1 MRSKYVF
8 FLYFI
13 LSIKASN
20 DLVFV
25 STFSE
30 ENTSIYYMTRIDLS
44 HNTNLGIMYAGKED
58 NYPFFYGNINN
69 AKLVRSRISCLYYL
83 IDGEEVDGVKTIT
96 KYFFGCHSHDN
107 PSVQYQY
114 TIDYD
119 QMSDIPIVE
128 FLNRGIC
135 IMFIKNGFITSKSDT
150 EEYSLNIKSDIF
162 NCDNLDTNT
171 AVCVSS
177 YESKL
182 TLLHC
187 TNNFYNIEKSN
198 EIALTDTPTHIRVV
212 GISSEMIGYC
222 YVIKDEIYCGIAIYK
237 SDNYSYIS
245 PTKVGECTGENGIDI
260 KIRARKGYDM
270 FFMTVIRKGYKD
282 IDYYHI
288 AESNGKLIYN
298 YRRLSNSDIIHAID
312 FGYSDYFNLFYFGYI
327 GEVNGIRYN
336 NRFFIS
342 VDCTDESYFTKV
354 GQSLIIKLMKCN
366 GYVQIDNSKGKLF
379 LYDTGASVDSNKIY
393 DVLKTTFYYIA
404 DKAETISI
412 PIKLSVTE
420 TGEQTESILSIT
432 SESSEEICY
441 DTCKECDEIGNK
453 DEHKCTLCKSDF
465 YKVEGDLKGNC
476 YSELEGYYLDKV
488 EQIFKKCDKPC
499 MTCTDK
505 EICLTCEDNYYFLY
519 PNRCVKQCERYHIE
533 KENECVNCRDS
544 NKYLLYT
551 LEKKECVNEII
562 NGYYVDNAE
571 YNLLK
576 ECKYNCATTVDSEEY
591 KLFCAIN
598 AKTCLKIISMDE
610 TLQLNHNPLRDN
622 TEILVDF
629 SSLEEKQKEETVTE
643 LITNIDSS
651 DFTAAINDIVLA
663 NQMINTTNDNETI
676 YNILLSKISSILSC
690 DEIKQLFIRESKGT
704 VLSTALALYYTISH
718 KDTIKENDLIILSLI
733 NNCIIEY
740 GNSNFIGNEDN
751 NELYQDDFTNTL
763 SNTVDKMIFIL
774 DNITHIDPSYNE
786 TSFHSKEYQY
796 NNSIVDSPSRNQIL
810 TSIRNIS
817 YMVSKYNNSEK
828 YNYQNVH
835 FVSYYIDN
843 LAVRDYQ
850 QSNILLTTRQCDSI
864 AKDVTIKFCFP
875 YSEIK
880 RKYPQAYQVSVVSYS
895 KYPLLN
901 QNVTE
906 HFSKNFSSIEI
917 RDKNSNIIK
926 VSNLEERI
934 KMIIKKPYSHFN
946 ECLFYSE
953 EDNHLSSTGCIAENF
968 NSDYLLCSCTHLTD
982 FTISDLNPLL
992 LFNDIK
998 KVLTQARIITS
1009 FDVFR
1014 NLTWKN
1020 ATVLYT
1026 IGAILFIFIIMVVYT
1041 MKKDLGQFKN
1051 SLIIIV
1057 PKAKSCC
1064 SKDEVL
1070 DDINELDTQI
1080 KIIVYNKSPK
1090 EIELPTLNT
1099 AITSQQTESND
1110 IDGNNNNQKQELIK
1124 GEDQKNFIVKEYS
1137 FIFGSFFKKEYWFC
1151 CLFMSGNN
1159 EITKTNFLIIFITKL
1174 ISSLALT
1181 SIFAECSSKDS
1192 ENSFNNR
1199 DLAVAV
1205 LTVFLNEIPFTI
1217 FEVLLTKTKIYR
1229 ENLAKV
1235 GKYRKITLFRYCLV
1249 YFIFVNIVV
1258 FAIINT
1264 TWISLDSEKNNFDCR
1279 FLQDFFISIV
1289 LDCFLYQIL
1298 ILCLKAL
1305 LYFFILKGNESSCL
1319 KGCLLCLVSSLPWV
1333 FSIYS

>member
-8 FLYFI
+8 FFYFI
-13 LSIKASN
+13 FSIKASN

-30 ENTSIYYMTRIDLS
+30 ENTSIYYMTRLQS
-44 HNTNLGIMYAGKED
+44 SLQTNIGIIYAGSEATY
-58 NYPFFYGNINN
+58 NFTYYGNIQN
-69 AKLVRSRISCLYYL
+69 AKLVRSKISCLYYL
-83 IDGEEVDGVKTIT
+83 IDGEEVNGVKKIT

-107 PSVQYQY
+107 PSDQYQY
-114 TIDYD
+114 KIDYE

-128 FLNRGIC
+128 FLTRGIC
-135 IMFIKNGFITSKSDT
+135 IMFIKNEVITSKSDT

-177 YESKL
+177 YERKL

-187 TNNFYNIEKSN
+187 TNNFYAIVKSD
-198 EIALTDTPTHIRVV
+198 EIVLTDTPTHIRVV

-237 SDNYSYIS
+237 SDSYSYIS
-245 PTKVGECTGENGIDI
+245 PTKVGECAGESGIDI
-260 KIRARKGYDM
+260 KVRARKGYDM
-270 FFMTVIRKGYKD
+270 FFLTVIRKGYKD

-288 AESNGKLIYN
+288 AEKNGKLIYN
-298 YRRLSNSDIIHAID
+298 YRKLSNSGILHAID
-312 FGYSDYFNLFYFGYI
+312 FGYSDYFNVFYFIFIDEENGSRYDNKIYI
-327 GEVNGIRYN
+327 
-336 NRFFIS
+336 S
-342 VDCTDESYFTKV
+342 SDCIDESYSTKV
-354 GQSLIIKLMKCN
+354 GQSLIIKLMTCN
-366 GYVQIDNSKGKLF
+366 GYVQVDNSKGKLF
-379 LYDTGASVDSNKIY
+379 LYDTGSSVDSNERY

-412 PIKLSVTE
+412 PIKVSVTE
-420 TGEQTESILSIT
+420 TGEQTQSTLSIT
-432 SESSEEICY
+432 SEDTCY

-453 DEHKCTLCKSDF
+453 DEHKCTVCKNDF
-465 YKVEGDLKGNC
+465 YNVEGDTKGNC
-476 YSELEGYYLDKV
+476 YSELEGYYLDEV
-488 EQIFKKCDKPC
+488 EKKFKKCKEPC
-499 MTCTDK
+499 NTCTDK
-505 EICLTCEDNYYFLY
+505 ESCLTCKENFYFVY
-519 PNRCVKQCERYHIE
+519 PNKCVDKCDRYQIE
-533 KENECVNCRDS
+533 KETECINCRDS

-551 LEKKECVNEII
+551 LEKKECVNEIP
-562 NGYYVDNAE
+562 NGYYVDNTQ

-576 ECKYNCATTVDSEEY
+576 ECKYNCASTVENEDY
-591 KLFCAIN
+591 KLFCAAN
-598 AKTCLKIISMDE
+598 SKTCSKIISMDE
-610 TLQLNHNPLRDN
+610 TLLLNHNPLRDN
-622 TEILVDF
+622 IEKLVDF
-629 SSLEEKQKEETVTE
+629 SSLEEKQQEETLTE
-643 LITNIDSS
+643 LIVNIDSS
-651 DFTAAINDIVLA
+651 DFTTAINDIVLA
-663 NQMINTTNDNETI
+663 NQMMNSTNMQNENL
-676 YNILLSKISSILSC
+676 YHILLSKVSSILTC

-718 KDTIKENDLIILSLI
+718 KDTVKENDLIILSLI
-733 NNCIIEY
+733 NNCIIQY
-740 GNSNFIGNEDN
+740 GNSKFIGNEDN

-763 SNTVDKMIFIL
+763 SNTVDKMINIL

-835 FVSYYIDN
+835 FVSYCIDN
-843 LAVRDYQ
+843 LAARDYQ
-850 QSNILLTTRQCDSI
+850 QSNIVISTRQCNSI
-864 AKDVTIKFCFP
+864 ARDVDIKICFP
-875 YSEIK
+875 YEEIK
-880 RKYPQAYQVSVVSYS
+880 RKYPNAYQISVVSYS

-906 HFSKNFSSIEI
+906 HFSKNFLGIEI
-917 RDKNSNIIK
+917 RDKDSNIIK
-926 VSNLEERI
+926 VSNLEQRI
-934 KMIIKKPYSHFN
+934 EMIIKKPYSHFN

-953 EDNHLSSTGCIAENF
+953 DNNHLNSTGCIAENF

-1009 FDVFR
+1009 FDAFR

-1026 IGAILFIFIIMVVYT
+1026 IGTILFIFIIMMVYT
-1041 MKKDLGQFKN
+1041 MKKDLGQFEN

-1057 PKAKSCC
+1057 SKEKSCC

-1080 KIIVYNKSPK
+1080 KVVVYNKTIK

-1099 AITSQQTESND
+1099 AITSQQTEANE
-1110 IDGNNNNQKQELIK
+1110 IDGSNNQKQELIK
-1124 GEDQKNFIVKEYS
+1124 EEESKKYLVKEYS

-1174 ISSLALT
+1174 ISALALT
-1181 SIFAECSSKDS
+1181 SIFAECTSKDS
-1192 ENSFNNR
+1192 ESSFNNR

-1205 LTVFLNEIPFTI
+1205 LTLFLNEIPFTI

-1229 ENLAKV
+1229 SNLAKV
-1235 GKYRKITLFRYCLV
+1235 GKYRKITLVRYFIV
-1249 YFIFVNIVV
+1249 YFIFVNIVI

-1264 TWISLDSEKNNFDCR
+1264 TWISLDSEQNNFDCR
-1279 FLQDFFISIV
+1279 FLEDFFISIV